1 MLECST
7 IFRAAGVAEQDSEI
21 RACRRIGERGNDP
34 RPVVV
39 VMRKEAAK
47 TAILE
52 AARELRNTEY
62 KDVSIVPDLTPLQ
75 RKEEAGLAEEAERR
89 NRSELTQD
97 DQQKNLRWLV
107 VGPRGARR
115 LIKAKARAELGGAR
129 GGRTSRGARGGGTRG
144 GPRPAV
150 PQPSGR
156 QPVLPGPELLPSR
169 KRNREWRAAMDTEE
183 DGAEEVEEDEDEEG
197 TRSPANKK

>member
-1 MLECST
+1 
-7 IFRAAGVAEQDSEI
+7 
-21 RACRRIGERGNDP
+21 
-34 RPVVV
+34 
-39 VMRKEAAK
+39 MRKEAAK

-115 LIKAKARAELGGAR
+115 LIKAKARAELGGAK

-144 GPRPAV
+144 GTRPAV

-183 DGAEEVEEDEDEEG
+183 DGTEEVEEDENEEG